1 MAPLAGPVFETI
13 FDAWLRL
20 MLALEGNAAEVL
32 KEISD
37 TSPTVLQDIWDALCR
52 SFGEVGEAR
61 EAMRKL
67 KQRRQL
73 DSESVVEFK
82 QALRSL
88 YRVAWL
94 KATPEQK
101 EVALKTS
108 FESGLVSHEMQQFL
122 RLHALGDSFAST
134 VQKARR
140 FAATTEVPRTRKSVR
155 ITTPPAHEA
164 VQLIKEDSVL
174 EKRLDKI
181 EDLIQSLQVTGIRAG
196 RQTPPPK
203 LDNMACV
210 AKKPQRQYPTSRPSG
225 KEQDK
230 SPRSNQNRR
239 HFVRPF
245 DADVTGQ
252 KRTETNRSV
261 SGSGFPPGRGTQN
274 QKLVRKGVSGRAST
288 QRPPRIPPGVC
299 WTCRQRGCHS
309 IFHEENRPPPPQP
322 RARTP
327 DVCWT
332 CGQEG
337 CRSWYHAPR
346 SPTPVPLMNQSSGN
360 VSGTRNPGNRGPTQ

>member
-1 MAPLAGPVFETI
+1 
-13 FDAWLRL
+13 
-20 MLALEGNAAEVL
+20 
-32 KEISD
+32 
-37 TSPTVLQDIWDALCR
+37 
-52 SFGEVGEAR
+52 
-61 EAMRKL
+61 MRKFE
-67 KQRRQL
+67 QRRQL
-73 DSESVVEFK
+73 DSESVVEFE

-88 YRVAWL
+88 YRVAWP

-101 EVALKTS
+101 EVALKTR
-108 FESGLVSHEMQQFL
+108 FEEGLVSHDMQQFL
-122 RLHALGDSFAST
+122 RLHALGDTFANT

-181 EDLIQSLQVTGIRAG
+181 EDMIQSLQVTGIRAG
-196 RQTPPPK
+196 RETPPPK
-203 LDNMACV
+203 MENMACV
-210 AKKPQRQYPTSRPSG
+210 TKQPKRQYPTSRPSG
-225 KEQDK
+225 EEQDK

-239 HFVRPF
+239 RFVRPF
-245 DADVTGQ
+245 DADINRQ
-252 KRTETNRSV
+252 QRTETDRSA

-274 QKLVRKGVSGRAST
+274 QNQNLVRAGVSGRAST
-288 QRPPRIPPGVC
+288 QRPPGIPPGVC
-299 WTCRQRGCHS
+299 WTCRQKGCHS
-309 IFHEENRPPPPQP
+309 VFHEEPRQPPPQP

-337 CRSWYHAPR
+337 CWSWYHAPR
-346 SPTPVPLMNQSSGN
+346 SPTPVPLMNQPSGN